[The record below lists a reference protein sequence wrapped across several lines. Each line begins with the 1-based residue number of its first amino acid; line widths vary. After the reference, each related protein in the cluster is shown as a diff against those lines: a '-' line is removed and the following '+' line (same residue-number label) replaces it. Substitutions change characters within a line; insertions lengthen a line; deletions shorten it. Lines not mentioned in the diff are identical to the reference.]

1 MNTRVL
7 IAAAIT
13 LLASGATAYASC
25 TSDGYC
31 TGVGKDVVQSAIV
44 NSNGVLFMPPTG
56 SNPGCTLVSGYYIQ
70 LLDTN
75 PHFKEM
81 YATYLYAMANN
92 IQFQLRLDP
101 SQSTCTV
108 AYVRTWN

>member
-1 MNTRVL
+1 MKTR
-7 IAAAIT
+7 IIFTAAMA
-13 LLASGATAYASC
+13 LAFSTAAYAAC

-31 TGVGKDVVQSAIV
+31 AGVGKDVVQSAIV